1 MEQINKKTFFSFAI
15 MDSLYWAFYACFVG
29 FIATYLLACGMD
41 NAVLSIMLACFMGA
55 SFIGAFFWG
64 SICDKAKTNK
74 KIFIPEYIATI
85 IIAFIIYFMAEKN
98 IWVSTILYPLFGFL
112 SSPLGS
118 NLDTWMLRSFH
129 KDASS
134 YGRAR
139 AIGSMGYA
147 ITALFMGMLINA
159 IGYQMIP
166 VGTFFFA
173 ILVLIIAFMIKEVP
187 FENVVVHSGS
197 GSVKD
202 LLHIGSFMFMLV
214 TVFFTGLAIAP
225 VNNLKI
231 VILKSV
237 GGDVGL
243 LGVDSFLGVMVQA
256 LFIFISGNLK
266 KIPTYVR
273 LFLMTLTVFITMG
286 LVAFAVNPWMI
297 ILGTVFSNM
306 SYGIMLPTQRE
317 IVEANVPSTLKNTAH
332 SLSDAMYGSFS
343 GILALSYSG
352 FVMDAFG
359 ARSVAMLG
367 GIIMIIA
374 VVLSLTKIA
383 KKT

>member
-1 MEQINKKTFFSFAI
+1 MEQISKKTFFSFAI

-29 FIATYLLACGMD
+29 FITTYLLTCGMD

-64 SICDKAKTNK
+64 GICDKARTNK

-129 KDASS
+129 KDASA

-147 ITALFMGMLINA
+147 VTALFMGMLINA

-166 VGTFFFA
+166 VGTLFFA

-187 FENVVVHSGS
+187 FENVVIHSGS

-237 GGDVGL
+237 G
-243 LGVDSFLGVMVQA
+243 
-256 LFIFISGNLK
+256 
-266 KIPTYVR
+266 
-273 LFLMTLTVFITMG
+273 
-286 LVAFAVNPWMI
+286 
-297 ILGTVFSNM
+297 
-306 SYGIMLPTQRE
+306 
-317 IVEANVPSTLKNTAH
+317 
-332 SLSDAMYGSFS
+332 
-343 GILALSYSG
+343 
-352 FVMDAFG
+352 
-359 ARSVAMLG
+359 
-367 GIIMIIA
+367 
-374 VVLSLTKIA
+374 
-383 KKT
+383 

>member
-1 MEQINKKTFFSFAI
+1 MEQISKKTFFSFAV

-129 KDASS
+129 KDASA

-173 ILVLIIAFMIKEVP
+173 ILVLIIAFMIKE
-187 FENVVVHSGS
+187 
-197 GSVKD
+197 
-202 LLHIGSFMFMLV
+202 
-214 TVFFTGLAIAP
+214 
-225 VNNLKI
+225 
-231 VILKSV
+231 
-237 GGDVGL
+237 
-243 LGVDSFLGVMVQA
+243 
-256 LFIFISGNLK
+256 
-266 KIPTYVR
+266 Y
-273 LFLMTLTVFITMG
+273 
-286 LVAFAVNPWMI
+286 
-297 ILGTVFSNM
+297 
-306 SYGIMLPTQRE
+306 
-317 IVEANVPSTLKNTAH
+317 
-332 SLSDAMYGSFS
+332 
-343 GILALSYSG
+343 ILA
-352 FVMDAFG
+352 
-359 ARSVAMLG
+359 VA
-367 GIIMIIA
+367 
-374 VVLSLTKIA
+374 V
-383 KKT
+383 